1 MLKYHATIKILFLKK
16 NILENAYNC
25 KKKHPLQIEWDTNF
39 VGKIS
44 YTTEKIYQAWK
55 GLPMFSIVC

>member
-1 MLKYHATIKILFLKK
+1 MLTIV
-16 NILENAYNC
+16 